1 MRKHNGKDWKYY
13 FWIKK
18 LHKIKK
24 IIYAILDIETTGG
37 KYNEEGITEIAIYK
51 FDGHK
56 VVDQFI
62 SLINPEREIQP
73 FVVNLTGI
81 NSNMLKNAPKFYE
94 VAKRIVEITEDCI
107 VVAHNAK
114 FDNRI
119 LKTEFKRL
127 GFEFKK
133 RTLCTV
139 ELAKELIPGQPSYS
153 LGKLTRSLGIPVSD
167 RHRASGD
174 ALATVTL
181 FKMLLAKDSEK
192 TIIQESIRLEPKFQI
207 EPKLKDILDELP
219 SITGVYYMH
228 KTNGEIIYIGK
239 SKNIKNR
246 VNQHFTSINSKSKKM
261 QLQVATVT
269 YEATGSELVALLKE
283 SEEIKRNKPIFNRAQ
298 RRTIFTYGLFSFQ
311 DDNGYLNLKVAKVNG
326 TEEPITTFSNLQSA
340 KSFMSKTID
349 ENNLCQKLSGQYQ
362 TQSNC
367 FNYTIKQC
375 FGACINEEDPGVYN
389 ERTSKLIR
397 QHNFENQNMVIID
410 YGREIDERSAILI
423 ENGVYKGFG
432 FYNLNYQI
440 NNIEILKSIITP
452 MQHNRDSQHIIQSY
466 LRRNKR
472 LKVIK
477 LNVNNLN
484 S

>member
-1 MRKHNGKDWKYY
+1 
-13 FWIKK
+13 
-18 LHKIKK
+18 
-24 IIYAILDIETTGG
+24 
-37 KYNEEGITEIAIYK
+37 
-51 FDGHK
+51 
-56 VVDQFI
+56 
-62 SLINPEREIQP
+62 
-73 FVVNLTGI
+73 
-81 NSNMLKNAPKFYE
+81 MLRNAPKFYE

-127 GFEFKK
+127 GFEYKK

-139 ELAKELIPGQPSYS
+139 ELAKQLIPGQQSYS

-192 TIIQESIRLEPKFQI
+192 SIIKDSIRLEPKLQI
-207 EPKLKDILDELP
+207 EPRLKDIIDELP

-228 KTNGEIIYIGK
+228 KSDGEIIYIGK

-246 VNQHFTSINSKSKKM
+246 VNQHFTSTTPKSKKM
-261 QLQVATVT
+261 QLQVNAVT

-298 RRTIFTYGLFSFQ
+298 RRTIFTHGLFSFT
-311 DDNGYLNLKVAKVNG
+311 DDNGYLNLKVAKING
-326 TEEPITTFSNLQSA
+326 KEMPVTTFANLQSA
-340 KSFMSKTID
+340 KSFMSKTV
-349 ENNLCQKLSGQYQ
+349 EEYNLCQKLTGQYQ
-362 TQSNC
+362 TSTSC

-375 FGACINEEDPGVYN
+375 FGACINDEEPEIYN
-389 ERTSKLIR
+389 ERTLKIINHHS
-397 QHNFENQNMVIID
+397 FENQNMVIID
-410 YGREIDERSAILI
+410 YGREHDERSAILI

-440 NNIEILKSIITP
+440 NNMDILKSVVTP
-452 MQHNRDSQHIIQSY
+452 MQHNRDTQHIIQSY
-466 LRRNKR
+466 LRQNKR
-472 LKVIK
+472 LKILK
-477 LNVNNLN
+477 F
-484 S
+484 

>member
-1 MRKHNGKDWKYY
+1 
-13 FWIKK
+13 
-18 LHKIKK
+18 
-24 IIYAILDIETTGG
+24 
-37 KYNEEGITEIAIYK
+37 
-51 FDGHK
+51 
-56 VVDQFI
+56 
-62 SLINPEREIQP
+62 
-73 FVVNLTGI
+73 
-81 NSNMLKNAPKFYE
+81 MLKNAPKFYE
-94 VAKRIVEITEDCI
+94 VAKRIVEITEGCI

-127 GFEFKK
+127 GFEFDRK
-133 RTLCTV
+133 TLCTV
-139 ELAKELIPGQPSYS
+139 ELSKKLIPDQPSYS

-192 TIIQESIRLEPKFQI
+192 SIVQESIRLEPKFQI
-207 EPKLKDILDELP
+207 EPKLKDIIDDLP

-228 KTNGEIIYIGK
+228 KADGTIIYIGK

-246 VNQHFTSINSKSKKM
+246 INQHFTSITQKAKRM
-261 QLQVATVT
+261 QLQVVTVT

-298 RRTIFTYGLFSFQ
+298 RRTIFTHGLFSFT
-311 DDNGYLNLKVAKVNG
+311 DENGYLNLKIDKIDG
-326 TEEPITTFSNLQSA
+326 QEKPITTFANLQSA
-340 KSFMSKTID
+340 KNFIIKTGD
-349 ENNLCQKLSGQYQ
+349 EFSLCQKLTGQYK
-362 TQSNC
+362 TKSNC
-367 FNYTIKQC
+367 FNYTIKKC
-375 FGACINEEDPGVYN
+375 FGACINYEDIESYN
-389 ERTSKLIR
+389 ERASKIIN
-397 QHNFENQNMVIID
+397 HHSFENENMVIID
-410 YGREIDERSAILI
+410 YGREVDERSAILI
-423 ENGVYKGFG
+423 ENGVYQGFA

-472 LKVIK
+472 LKILK
-477 LNVNNLN
+477 LEVNNHN